1 MSVILRYQDGVYTTD
16 YDNEREE
23 TTEEIILLPLVSD
36 LVERRSRRHLTI
48 QQGILLEK
56 FLTLG
61 KRDFQKY
68 LKTYT
73 KGDHP
78 SLKDV
83 HRYAKVCGAT
93 TMHGLDRLNEA
104 TM

>member
-48 QQGILLEK
+48 Q
-56 FLTLG
+56 
-61 KRDFQKY
+61 
-68 LKTYT
+68 
-73 KGDHP
+73 
-78 SLKDV
+78 
-83 HRYAKVCGAT
+83 
-93 TMHGLDRLNEA
+93 
-104 TM
+104 